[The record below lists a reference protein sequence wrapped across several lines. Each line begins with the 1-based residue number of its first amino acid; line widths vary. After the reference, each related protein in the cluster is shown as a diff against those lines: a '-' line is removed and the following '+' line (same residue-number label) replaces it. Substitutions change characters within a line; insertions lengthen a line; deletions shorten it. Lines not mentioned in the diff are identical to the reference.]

1 MKKTYLQPKMVVH
14 TVCTTNIIALSGNFQ
29 QGKTIDVGIKDE
41 EIDGGDAWVKPFVE
55 TEEFWDD

>member
-29 QGKTIDVGIKDE
+29 QGKTIDVDIKDE
-41 EIDGGDAWVKPFVE
+41 EIE
-55 TEEFWDD
+55 I

>member
-1 MKKTYLQPKMVVH
+1 MVVH

>member
-14 TVCTTNIIALSGNFQ
+14 TVCTTNIIALSGNFKE
-29 QGKTIDVGIKDE
+29 GKTINVGVNDG
-41 EIDGGDAWVKPFVE
+41 EIDGDEAWVKPFAG